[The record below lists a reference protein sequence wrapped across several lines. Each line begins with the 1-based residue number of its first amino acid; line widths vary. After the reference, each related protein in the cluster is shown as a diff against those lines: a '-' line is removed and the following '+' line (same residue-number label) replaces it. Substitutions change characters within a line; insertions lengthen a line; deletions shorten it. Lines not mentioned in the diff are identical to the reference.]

1 MKCMKRSLDRSGF
14 VPLLRPFPRQHRTI
28 RLLHLSVNFSLIS
41 ALFLAI
47 HLYSNKKMPLSE
59 PVLLKNGF
67 WRIMRCCRCPGLV
80 RAGVLWYNENDTVK
94 GSAGPEEAT
103 GKPGTR
109 PNRSSPARREIR

>member
-47 HLYSNKKMPLSE
+47 HLYSNKKCHYQNQFFS
-59 PVLLKNGF
+59 KSAF
-67 WRIMRCCRCPGLV
+67 
-80 RAGVLWYNENDTVK
+80 GVLCGAAAVPDLF
-94 GSAGPEEAT
+94 GP
-103 GKPGTR
+103 GCCGTMKT
-109 PNRSSPARREIR
+109 IR